1 MNIQLKLGD
10 CIKLMNDIEDNSI
23 DLILCDLPFQK
34 TKNKWDK
41 IIPFEKLWK
50 QYNRIIKENGAIIL
64 FGQGNFYIDLVNSN
78 RSQFRYDLVWDKQLT
93 TGFLNS
99 NRQPL
104 RRHEQIAVFYK
115 KQPTY
120 NPIFTQG
127 QPLHGKGYKYKTSS
141 IKNHNY
147 GDFKILEDYRKGN
160 TNKYPTSIISIQK
173 VHPSKTIHP
182 TEKPLELMQ
191 YLIKTYTNPGE
202 KVLDNCMGSG
212 TVGIACVNC
221 KRSFIGI
228 EISKNYYDIATAR
241 IYKKLFI
248 KENFTNDK
256 NN

>member
-41 IIPFEKLWK
+41 IIPFEELWK

-64 FGQGNFYIDLVNSN
+64 FGQGRFFVKLVNSN
-78 RSQFRYDLVWDKQLT
+78 LKLYRYDLAWDKELI
-93 TGFLNS
+93 TGFLNA

-104 RRHEQIAVFYK
+104 RQHEQIAIFYK

-127 QPLHGKGYKYKTSS
+127 QPLHGKGNKYKTSN

-147 GDFKILEDYRKGN
+147 GDFKILEDYRKGT

-228 EISKNYYDIATAR
+228 EISKNYYDIATDR

-248 KENFTNDK
+248 RENFTNDK

>member
-41 IIPFEKLWK
+41 IIPFDDLWN
-50 QYNRIIKENGAIIL
+50 QYNRIIKENGAIVL
-64 FGQGNFYIDLVNSN
+64 FCQGNFYIDLVNSN
-78 RSQFRYDLVWDKQLT
+78 RKQFRYDLVWDKQLT

-104 RRHEQIAVFYK
+104 RKHEQIAVFYK

-120 NPIFTQG
+120 NPIFRQG
-127 QPLHGKGYKYKTSS
+127 QPLHGKGVKYKTAN
-141 IKNHNY
+141 IKNQNY
-147 GDFKILEDYRKGN
+147 GKFDPLDDYRGGS
-160 TNKYPTSIISIQK
+160 TNKYPTSIISIKK

-182 TEKPLELMQ
+182 TQKPLELMQ
-191 YLIKTYTNPGE
+191 YLIETYTNPRE
-202 KVLDNCMGSG
+202 NVLDNCMGSG
-212 TVGIACVNC
+212 TVGVACINS

-228 EISKNYYDIATAR
+228 EINEDYYNIAKKR
-241 IYKKLFI
+241 IYERLFE
-248 KENFTNDK
+248 KENL
-256 NN
+256 

>member
-1 MNIQLKLGD
+1 M
-10 CIKLMNDIEDNSI
+10 
-23 DLILCDLPFQK
+23 
-34 TKNKWDK
+34 
-41 IIPFEKLWK
+41 
-50 QYNRIIKENGAIIL
+50 
-64 FGQGNFYIDLVNSN
+64 
-78 RSQFRYDLVWDKQLT
+78 
-93 TGFLNS
+93 
-99 NRQPL
+99 

-127 QPLHGKGYKYKTSS
+127 QPLHGKGNKYKTSS